1 MGISQASGTVTFK
14 DDKDIAFKS
23 KWPLSPGSYVAA
35 MMRNGDEHNP
45 WRELAVSAPFQIRRP
60 SFGQTAVRLV
70 RQDVRQIIKDDIK
83 WAAKFLRL
91 AFHDSV
97 GGSDGCVSL
106 FVKQNYFSNCS
117 FSVVTHR
124 FRWT

>member
-1 MGISQASGTVTFK
+1 VVISQESGTVHFQN
-14 DDKDIAFKS
+14 DKDIAFKS
-23 KWPLSPGSYVAA
+23 KWPLPPGSYVAA

-70 RQDVRQIIKDDIK
+70 RQDVKLIINDDIK

-97 GGSDGCVSL
+97 GAPDGCVSL
-106 FVKQNYFSNCS
+106 LVKKNYFLRLLFLSSLTS
-117 FSVVTHR
+117 F
-124 FRWT
+124 